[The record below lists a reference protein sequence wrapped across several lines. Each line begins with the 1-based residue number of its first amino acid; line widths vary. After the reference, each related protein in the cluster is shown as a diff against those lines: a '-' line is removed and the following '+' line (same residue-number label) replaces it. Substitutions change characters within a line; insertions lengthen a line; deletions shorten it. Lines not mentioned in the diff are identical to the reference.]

1 MPEISAVLAIS
12 NSADRLPRVL
22 AALVGQ
28 SLSSTRMEVIAVDDG
43 SADATQP
50 ILEAWKDRLP
60 LRTVRQNHAGRAA
73 AKSLGVFMARSPV
86 VVFLDD
92 YTVPGP
98 DMVVSHLATH
108 LANPEIVL
116 AVASH
121 AEPAS
126 DVAQVPGM
134 YNVTAAGFQSL
145 AWAGMPPGQKV
156 DPLALCGGMNSFKRG
171 MLVRYGVFHPD
182 FSEGYEDIE
191 LGWRLL
197 AKGLRVVLGPSAWS
211 VMTQAASFDQ
221 VCARCY
227 VHGHMRY
234 WLTRLHDAPRL
245 LDFCEVDALVEAWSR
260 RRHDYASHL
269 RWTRKLDR
277 LAASRH
283 AMGLPPHPI
292 LQQSLDEAYREA
304 LFLSRAKGLA
314 DAAATAPP
322 NAAARSKKASMMEC
336 GLPAAE
342 DARAGRI
349 EGLAALVDR
358 ARGVVT

>member
-1 MPEISAVLAIS
+1 MPEISAVLTIS

-22 AALVGQ
+22 TALAGQ

-43 SADATQP
+43 SAAATQP

-73 AKSLGVFMARSPV
+73 AKSLGVFMAGSPI

-98 DMVVSHLATH
+98 DMLVAHVAAHV
-108 LANPEIVL
+108 ANPEIMW
-116 AVASH
+116 AVASR

-126 DVAQVPGM
+126 DVAQVPGS
-134 YNVTAAGFQSL
+134 YDVAAAGFQSL
-145 AWAGMPPGQKV
+145 AWAGVPPGQEV
-156 DPLALCGGMNSFKRG
+156 EPLALCGGMNSFKRG

-182 FSEGYEDIE
+182 FTEGYEDIE

-211 VMTQAASFDQ
+211 VMTQVASFDQ

-227 VHGHMRY
+227 VQGHMRY
-234 WLTRLHDAPRL
+234 WLTRLHDAPTL
-245 LDFCEVDALVEAWSR
+245 VDFCEVDALVEAWSR
-260 RRHDYASHL
+260 RRHDYAAHL

-283 AMGLPPHPI
+283 TMDLPPHPV

-314 DAAATAPP
+314 DAAATAPADT
-322 NAAARSKKASMMEC
+322 AACSKKANMMEC
-336 GLPAAE
+336 GLSAAE

-358 ARGVVT
+358 ARAAI